1 MRKALPIA
9 AIVLAVAPCATRH
22 YALAQDEQHPSGAT
36 DQQSTDSGKSDR
48 ASSPEGDNPEADD
61 KQEDTPE
68 TACVRE
74 LAAAEEAFQSKL
86 DAKALSEAD
95 AEKLIQL
102 LDDADA
108 GCTEGDVR
116 GAREKL
122 ETVNATVAK
131 AK

>member
-1 MRKALPIA
+1 VRKALHIA
-9 AIVLAVAPCATRH
+9 AVVLAVALCGTRH
-22 YALAQDEQHPSGAT
+22 YALAQDEQPPSGAT
-36 DQQSTDSGKSDR
+36 EQQATDSGKSDR
-48 ASSPEGDNPEADD
+48 AFSPERDNPEADD

-74 LAAAEEAFQSKL
+74 LATAEEAFQSKL
-86 DAKALSEAD
+86 DLKALSEAD

-108 GCTEGDVR
+108 ACTEGDVR